1 MSDNKRPIIDYVID
15 QIELD
20 IVNGDITA
28 LEELLQHIPIEYLQ
42 SYLPEV
48 ENINIE
54 IDDISHIN
62 E

>member
-28 LEELLQHIPIEYLQ
+28 LEELLKHIPIEYLQ
-42 SYLPEV
+42 GYLPEV

-54 IDDISHIN
+54 IDDISHIS

>member
-1 MSDNKRPIIDYVID
+1 MSNKRSIIDYVID

-28 LEELLQHIPIEYLQ
+28 LEELLKHIPTDYLQ
-42 SYLPEV
+42 GYLPEV

-54 IDDISHIN
+54 IDDISHIS

>member
-1 MSDNKRPIIDYVID
+1 MSNKMAIIDSVID
-15 QIELD
+15 QIKLD

-28 LEELLQHIPIEYLQ
+28 LEELLEYIPIENLQ
-42 SYLPEV
+42 AYLPEV
-48 ENINIE
+48 IENIDIE

>member
-1 MSDNKRPIIDYVID
+1 MSDNKRSIIDYVID

-28 LEELLQHIPIEYLQ
+28 LEELLKHIPIEYLQ
-42 SYLPEV
+42 GYLPEV

-54 IDDISHIN
+54 IDDISHIS

>member
-28 LEELLQHIPIEYLQ
+28 LEELLKHIPIDYLQ
-42 SYLPEV
+42 GYLPEV